1 MAKSSNN
8 YQHWRLVTDDQE
20 IAWVHADKAGES
32 TNSLSQDML
41 EELNQILEVIEM
53 DRPRGVIFLSDKSNG
68 FIAGADIKQLA
79 RADDL
84 EPARAFIRLGQSV
97 INRIER
103 LRMPTVCLIHG
114 FCLGGGLE
122 LALACR
128 YRVADND
135 ARTKL
140 GLPEVKLGIHPG
152 FGGSMRTPLLIG
164 APAAM
169 DLMLSGR
176 MISARAAKK
185 MGLVDFA
192 IPARQMHFAA
202 TSIINDP
209 PKPHKLRGWK
219 ALTNHGLVR
228 PLLAK
233 FLRKQVA
240 KKAPPNHYPAPYALI
255 DLWEKHGNDRQKM
268 LSGEEQSVSRLVVG
282 KTARNLIR
290 VFFLQEQLKNT
301 GDKSLITPKYVHVI
315 GAGVM
320 GGDIAAWCAMQGLHV
335 TLQDRHEKNIARV
348 IQNANKLYQK
358 KLKDPLLVTAALD
371 RLMPDMQGLG
381 LEKADVI
388 IEAIFEDKQVK
399 QELYK
404 EIEPRIKPEAVLA
417 TNTSS
422 IRIEELSEVLSDPSR
437 LVGIHFF
444 NPVAMMQLVEIVRGS
459 NTNVDV
465 VNRATAFTRHINRLP
480 LVVKSTP
487 GFLVNRVLMP
497 YLVEAVILESEG
509 IAAPAIDE
517 AALEFGMPMGPI
529 ALADTVGLDICLSV
543 AQILSEKLGLD
554 VPSRLRS
561 LVDQGKLGRKS
572 GQGFYHYKKGKPENN
587 QVKKA
592 DYRPED
598 MQDRLMLR
606 MLNEVVACLH
616 EGVVESADLADAGII
631 FGTGFAPFRG
641 GPLNYRDN
649 RGVNSLYKRL
659 IKLEERYGSR
669 FTPHKG
675 WKMDVDAMQ
684 SENSSVIPRPEE
696 KPVANTQAANDSAA
710 SSDTGETPG

>member
-1 MAKSSNN
+1 MASSNN
-8 YQHWRLVTDDQE
+8 TYQHWRLQTDE
-20 IAWVHADKAGES
+20 HNIAWVHADKAGES
-32 TNSLSQDML
+32 TNSLSVDML
-41 EELNQILEVIEM
+41 DELNQILDVIET
-53 DRPRGVIFLSDKSNG
+53 DRPSGVIFLSDKSNG

-79 RADDL
+79 KADDL

-128 YRVADND
+128 YRIADND
-135 ARTKL
+135 AKTKL

-152 FGGSMRTPLLIG
+152 FGGSMRLPLLIG

-185 MGLVDFA
+185 MGIVDFA
-192 IPARQMHFAA
+192 IPARQLHFAA
-202 TSIINDP
+202 TSVINDL
-209 PKPHKLRGWK
+209 PKPQQLKGWK

-228 PLLAK
+228 PMLAK
-233 FLRKQVA
+233 ILRKQVS
-240 KKAPPNHYPAPYALI
+240 KKASPNHYPAPYALI

-268 LSGEEQSVSRLVVG
+268 LVGEEQSVSRLVVG

-301 GDKSLITPKYVHVI
+301 GDKSIFTPKHVHVI
-315 GAGVM
+315 GGGVM
-320 GGDIAAWCAMQGLHV
+320 GGDIAAWCALQGLHV
-335 TLQDRHEKNIARV
+335 TLQDRHEKNIARA
-348 IQNANKLYQK
+348 IQNAFKLYQK

-371 RLMPDMQGLG
+371 RLMPDMQGQG

-388 IEAIFEDKQVK
+388 IEAIFEDKQAK
-399 QELYK
+399 QDLYK
-404 EIEPRIKPEAVLA
+404 EIEPRIKPDAILA

-422 IRIEELSEVLSDPSR
+422 IRIEELSEVLSDPTR

-459 NTNVDV
+459 NTNTDV
-465 VNRATAFTRHINRLP
+465 VQRATAFTRHINRLP

-509 IAAPAIDE
+509 IAAPVIDE

-529 ALADTVGLDICLSV
+529 TLADTVGLDICLSV
-543 AQILSEKLGLD
+543 AQILSEKMGLD
-554 VPSRLRS
+554 VPSRLRT
-561 LVDQGKLGRKS
+561 LVEQGQLGRKS
-572 GQGFYHYKKGKPENN
+572 GQGFYRYKKGKPENN
-587 QVKKA
+587 QIKKS

-631 FGTGFAPFRG
+631 FATGFAPFRG

-659 IKLEERYGSR
+659 INLEERYGSR

-675 WKMDVDAMQ
+675 WKLDVEAMSQ
-684 SENSSVIPRPEE
+684 DNSSDSV
-696 KPVANTQAANDSAA
+696 KAANDAATDTSA
-710 SSDTGETPG
+710 SDKHVNLD